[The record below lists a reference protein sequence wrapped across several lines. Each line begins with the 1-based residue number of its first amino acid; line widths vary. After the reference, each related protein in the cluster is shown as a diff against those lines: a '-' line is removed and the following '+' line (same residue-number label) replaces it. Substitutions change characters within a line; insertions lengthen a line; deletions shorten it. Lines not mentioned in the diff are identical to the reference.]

1 MTTPTHDK
9 NDRAHRSRDMER
21 TLETANLKQWL
32 RPGMTVYAVICGR
45 SRSRM
50 SRTLEIYVV
59 HNQEICRITWS
70 VAKILDLIYDA
81 RVEALRVKGC
91 GMDLGRDVVDRLGR
105 ALFANPQALRYRRL

>member
-32 RPGMTVYAVICGR
+32 KPGMTVYVVICGR

-59 HNQEICRITWS
+59 HNREICRITWS
-70 VAKILDLIYDA
+70 VAKILELTYDD
-81 RVEALRVKGC
+81 RVEALRVRGC
-91 GMDLGRDVVDRLGR
+91 GTDLGRDVVERLGR
-105 ALFANPQALRYRRL
+105 ALFEDSQSLRYRRL